1 MNKKLKIGIAT
12 LALAFSAGAQA
23 ITESLDTN
31 GLKQTVNGTISFDSG
46 TNSVPGLAGALTL
59 SFTDYLTFTLP
70 TTSPQWE
77 LSGELGGNGKW
88 TYGGLLGLRLTAS
101 GFSSV
106 TVDLQAQ
113 QLGVWNSVWSE
124 SDTST
129 SAGDLIS
136 ISFDDVITQGGLYRA
151 VVSGAYRD
159 AILMADPSYQFSLT
173 ATPVPEPETYSMVLA
188 GLGLCAM
195 ASRRKLKK
203 VA

>member
-1 MNKKLKIGIAT
+1 MKIKFRIGIAT

-23 ITESLDTN
+23 IVENLDTN
-31 GLKQTVNGTISFDSG
+31 GLKQTVNGTIMFDSG
-46 TNSVPGLAGALTL
+46 ANSVPGFAGAFTL

-77 LSGELGGNGKW
+77 LSGELGGKGKW
-88 TYGGLLGLRLTAS
+88 TYGGFLGLALTAS

-113 QLGVWNSVWSE
+113 QLGSWNSIWSE

-136 ISFDDVITQGGLYRA
+136 ISFDDVLTQGGSYRA
-151 VVSGAYRD
+151 VVSGSYRD
-159 AILMADPSYQFSLT
+159 AAWTADPSYQFALVAS
-173 ATPVPEPETYSMVLA
+173 PVPEPETYSLVLA
-188 GLGLCAM
+188 GLGLCAL
-195 ASRRKLKK
+195 AGRRKQKK
-203 VA
+203 TT

>member
-1 MNKKLKIGIAT
+1 MKKKLKIGIAA

-77 LSGELGGNGKW
+77 LSGELGGKGKW
-88 TYGGLLGLRLTAS
+88 SNVGSFLTAS
-101 GFSSV
+101 GFSTISLN
-106 TVDLQAQ
+106 LQAEH
-113 QLGVWNSVWSE
+113 LGVWNSIWSA
-124 SDTST
+124 SDTSS

-136 ISFDDVITQGGLYRA
+136 ISLDDVLTQGGLYRA
-151 VVSGAYRD
+151 VVSGTYRD
-159 AILMADPSYQFSLT
+159 AAWTANPSYSFALT
-173 ATPVPEPETYSMVLA
+173 ATPVPEPETYSLVLA
-188 GLGLCAM
+188 GLGLCALVG
-195 ASRRKLKK
+195 RRRQKK
-203 VA
+203 TA

>member
-31 GLKQTVNGTISFDSG
+31 GLKQTVNGAISFDSG
-46 TNSVPGLAGALTL
+46 TNSVVGIVGVFTP

-77 LSGELGGNGKW
+77 LSGELGGKGKW
-88 TYGGLLGLRLTAS
+88 TTGFLGALTAS
-101 GFSSV
+101 GFSSISLN
-106 TVDLQAQ
+106 LQAEHS
-113 QLGVWNSVWSE
+113 GVWSSIWSA

-136 ISFDDVITQGGLYRA
+136 ISLDDVLTQGGSYRA
-151 VVSGAYRD
+151 VVSGTYRD
-159 AILMADPSYQFSLT
+159 AMWTTNPSYSFALI
-173 ATPVPEPETYSMVLA
+173 ATPVPEPETYSLVLA
-188 GLGLCAM
+188 GLGLCALVG
-195 ASRRKLKK
+195 RRRQKK
-203 VA
+203 TA